1 MKNDEL
7 NEEVQIFNSI
17 VEQLKKHTSEIQS
30 QKDEFMKEVVKLKS
44 ELEVK
49 SSSLPIYNLSKDL
62 QKKEKEHKETITKL
76 KSQLSNN
83 KELKEELEVT
93 PLSVNFRVTI

>member
-44 ELEVK
+44 ELEV
-49 SSSLPIYNLSKDL
+49 N
-62 QKKEKEHKETITKL
+62 
-76 KSQLSNN
+76 
-83 KELKEELEVT
+83 
-93 PLSVNFRVTI
+93 